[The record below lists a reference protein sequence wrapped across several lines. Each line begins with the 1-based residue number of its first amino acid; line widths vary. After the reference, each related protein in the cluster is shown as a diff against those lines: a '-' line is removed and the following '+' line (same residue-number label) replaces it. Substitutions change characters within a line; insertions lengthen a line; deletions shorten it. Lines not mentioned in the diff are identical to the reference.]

1 MCGPGWWGAWMG
13 GIWWIFPLVGL
24 IVCLAFVFMAF
35 RFLMTGRGCMCMSA
49 HRSVG
54 SQPGVAPDA
63 GR

>member
-1 MCGPGWWGAWMG
+1 MG

-35 RFLMTGRGCMCMSA
+35 RLLMTGRGCMCMSA